1 MESESGNA
9 LPPELIAQEA
19 RWLHRLE
26 PRPAGRDAEL
36 AREAASLNQA
46 VLDAARELG
55 FDDQPGDFL
64 ALLVA
69 LSEPRDTGR

>member
-1 MESESGNA
+1 MAAESKA

-19 RWLHRLE
+19 CLLHGLKQ
-26 PRPAGRDAEL
+26 RPAARDAEL
-36 AREAASLNQA
+36 AREVARLNAA
-46 VLDAARELG
+46 VFDAARELG

-69 LSEPRDTGR
+69 LSEPGSAGR

>member
-1 MESESGNA
+1 MEADSQPA

-19 RWLHRLE
+19 QLLQHLE

-36 AREAASLNQA
+36 AHEAASLNQA

-69 LSEPRDTGR
+69 LREPGDTE